1 MKKVLAFLAINL
13 LFLSLD
19 AWVFFSTKQENET
32 RPIPAAPMPPQMPPS
47 IEPAKQEVPA
57 PAPEPQM
64 SEEQAFAFL
73 VDLIKQREGFQPR
86 PYRCPAGVLT
96 IGYGFTEP
104 RHLKLKKLTEKQASE
119 ILEKEI
125 IPAMRRTVRQVVNV
139 PLTPYQEAA
148 LISFCFNLGEG
159 NLQKLVNGT
168 NRLNGGNYE
177 RTAKLMML
185 YTKADGKT
193 LKGLVERRKQEAKLF
208 LGKM

>member
-1 MKKVLAFLAINL
+1 MKKIFFFFFFNL
-13 LFLSLD
+13 LFFALD
-19 AWVFFSTKQENET
+19 VIIYRGLKKESET
-32 RPIPAAPMPPQMPPS
+32 IKALPWQMPPV
-47 IEPAKQEVPA
+47 IEPIKEEPKMTQEEA
-57 PAPEPQM
+57 Q
-64 SEEQAFAFL
+64 AFL
-73 VDLIKQREGFQPR
+73 VDLIKEREGFQPR
-86 PYRCPAGVLT
+86 PYLCPAGVLT

-125 IPAMRRTVRQVVNV
+125 IPAMRRTVQQVVNV

>member
-1 MKKVLAFLAINL
+1 MKKIFFFFFFNL
-13 LFLSLD
+13 LFFAFDVIIYRGLKRES
-19 AWVFFSTKQENET
+19 ET
-32 RPIPAAPMPPQMPPS
+32 IKALPLQVPPV
-47 IEPAKQEVPA
+47 IEPIKE
-57 PAPEPQM
+57 EPKM
-64 SEEQAFAFL
+64 TKEEAQAFL

-86 PYRCPAGVLT
+86 PYLCPAGVLT

>member
-1 MKKVLAFLAINL
+1 MKKIFFFFFFNL
-13 LFLSLD
+13 LFFAFDVIIYRGLKKES
-19 AWVFFSTKQENET
+19 ET
-32 RPIPAAPMPPQMPPS
+32 IKALPWQMPPV
-47 IEPAKQEVPA
+47 IEPIKE
-57 PAPEPQM
+57 EPKM
-64 SEEQAFAFL
+64 TKEEAQAFL
-73 VDLIKQREGFQPR
+73 VDLIKKREGFQPR
-86 PYRCPAGVLT
+86 PYLCPAGVLT

>member
-1 MKKVLAFLAINL
+1 MKKIFFFFFFNL
-13 LFLSLD
+13 LFFALD
-19 AWVFFSTKQENET
+19 VIIYRGLKKESET
-32 RPIPAAPMPPQMPPS
+32 IKALPWQMPPV
-47 IEPAKQEVPA
+47 IEPIKEEPKMTQEEA
-57 PAPEPQM
+57 Q
-64 SEEQAFAFL
+64 AFL

-86 PYRCPAGVLT
+86 PYLCPAGVLT